1 MNMLIYSHSDY
12 DFVWDVCGAQMRK
25 YFLREKI
32 YGILNKNVD
41 NSFFDVVNVYDEGL
55 SYTERVLM
63 GLEGLDDDLVVVF
76 QHEDMFLYDEPDFGV
91 LSVIEDLVE
100 RGVVDAVQLIRTT
113 EGLVSFGDSGF
124 LFELPKNARF
134 SLQPTVIKVGM
145 LKKIFGLAEKTNI
158 WDFERW
164 CFRNCGWLNSV
175 FLYDGGPKRGL
186 AHYDTFSYPYVA
198 TAIVKGKWNYA
209 EYEKEL
215 TELLS

>member
-12 DFVWDVCGAQMRK
+12 EFVWGVCGAQMRK

-32 YGILNKNVD
+32 YGILNKNVE
-41 NSFFDVVNVYDEGL
+41 NSFFDVVSVYDEGL

-91 LSVIEDLVE
+91 LGVIEDLVD

-113 EGLVSFGDSGF
+113 EGLSSFGDSGF

-134 SLQPTVIKVGM
+134 SLQPTVIKVGT
-145 LKKIFGLAEKTNI
+145 LKITDEGKQFIQLNIFPNTPFYV
-158 WDFERW
+158 FEQK
-164 CFRNCGWLNSV
+164 NEQEETSL
-175 FLYDGGPKRGL
+175 
-186 AHYDTFSYPYVA
+186 
-198 TAIVKGKWNYA
+198 
-209 EYEKEL
+209 
-215 TELLS
+215 